1 MSEENNKIVAQVADD
16 KVDAKTQ
23 DEVDSSSGVPVVDE
37 VKEPTSPGQLQ
48 DVTMDNSYAIG
59 YRSPCVSLQQY
70 NGTTSP
76 AQGRSVREFEE
87 QMASLRKENFNLK
100 LRIYFIEESI
110 PGYNQ
115 SNNTEGQE
123 TLMKQLIDTKVE
135 MEILRKE
142 IHEKQD
148 LLKEAAQALNQMEL
162 IQKDTE
168 VKSQAIIDDLNHKIQ
183 YLEMENKEMEKSQSG
198 KLMDELLG
206 RSDVSSNINAVQR
219 IRELE
224 GTVKQSEEKINDFQN
239 QIHKLDEILTQRDQT
254 IRECEDK
261 VKELVF
267 QNSEL
272 LEQLENKDKE
282 IATAERSLRG
292 IRQNNKDLSDEN
304 QTITDSLEAVKT
316 KYLRDMAS
324 LKIYEKTIKCQQETI
339 VGMHSQRLRE
349 ELQDHKRQLADRIC
363 MLEENEEKLKTQTT
377 QNEQKAKAIQK
388 LVSRIESQQ
397 YEIDRL
403 KKNNTSSSSHMK
415 ELTNITECSGLCRS
429 LSDTETIAESSS
441 LRAQMEKIIEQ
452 KDSEIRKLNAEVKKK
467 TANLQ
472 NLVNKEL
479 WEKNREIE
487 RLTKLVNK
495 SNSLPT
501 SPQKESEQL
510 MQSFTDVEYAQA
522 LENNKLLQKKVDIL
536 IQRLATTGNHNS
548 DAMIKQLKNEVKEA
562 KDEAER
568 SERWRKECAD
578 VCSILTARLE
588 ELAGFLDSLLKHK
601 DVLGALAADRRRAMR
616 KAVDRSLDLSKSLNN
631 MSLSITGMSMMDQ
644 SLAQISNLSEILD
657 FSVVNKENKTFNSH
671 EELHGQTIETLQA
684 ELKALK
690 KELDRTKYNESKRDR
705 RSLPTA
711 FENQSESEAW
721 SEPDRKV
728 SLARIGLEE
737 PRASNACKEERSTDS
752 ESELNQS
759 RSKSKT
765 QEKISQLETM
775 ISQKDEKILEIQCE
789 LVDADNRLKK
799 ENLRVIDMTKELK
812 DLRSRN
818 EDLHSEL
825 TVYRNN
831 QGSGFDVNSL
841 TRQLE
846 DKSRSLTKI
855 QDERDRITVDL
866 KISELQ
872 VENMKVELEE
882 LKMKHEMAIS
892 QASDQE
898 KQKLN
903 ELKENLT
910 SLMEQKLKEQQ
921 ENHEDTL
928 ARDWIAKCMYDEHV
942 RQFQQLQKKL
952 VEAESTIEYLTENEA
967 EMKQTLIDNELSMR
981 AIKKNLDETTLQAS
995 RAVLERTKALNE
1007 KLQLENRTQ
1016 ELTDQIQALE
1026 AEKNELVTKI
1036 NSLEQHVSLK
1046 RKSSNHGSDI
1056 SQSGYTSEEVLVG
1069 TGRSA
1074 AGGQRVHNSSP
1085 DLGIE
1090 SDAGRVSS
1098 VELTHAHLSKLK
1110 TVELK
1115 SKQMIQEDE
1124 ETNVV
1129 TTPSTTHDCAKVDQE
1144 NAELRSKLIRT
1155 KRALQD
1161 TVNKLRSSNQRKEQ
1175 VEKEIKSQI
1184 LKTHNVLKNVRSN
1197 MENEL

>member
-1 MSEENNKIVAQVADD
+1 MAGIFRSHSVSA
-16 KVDAKTQ
+16 T
-23 DEVDSSSGVPVVDE
+23 PV
-37 VKEPTSPGQLQ
+37 KRTSLSPFCTSPGQLQ

>member
-1 MSEENNKIVAQVADD
+1 MNKPPNNVGHHRLRFRAQRYFYNDVF
-16 KVDAKTQ
+16 
-23 DEVDSSSGVPVVDE
+23 S
-37 VKEPTSPGQLQ
+37 TSPGQLQ

-115 SNNTEGQE
+115 SNNSEGQE

-168 VKSQAIIDDLNHKIQ
+168 AKSQAIIDDLNHKIQ
-183 YLEMENKEMEKSQSG
+183 YLEIENKEMEKSQSG

-206 RSDVSSNINAVQR
+206 RSDLSSNINAVQK

-224 GTVKQSEEKINDFQN
+224 GTVRQSEEKINDFQN

-282 IATAERSLRG
+282 IATAERSLQG

-304 QTITDSLEAVKT
+304 QTITDTLEAVKT

-324 LKIYEKTIKCQQETI
+324 LNIYEKTIKCQQETI

-349 ELQDHKRQLADRIC
+349 ELQDHKRQLADKIC

-403 KKNNTSSSSHMK
+403 KKNNTSSSSHIK
-415 ELTNITECSGLCRS
+415 ELTNMTECSGLCRS
-429 LSDTETIAESSS
+429 LSDTETIAESTS
-441 LRAQMEKIIEQ
+441 LRAQMDKIIEQ
-452 KDSEIRKLNAEVKKK
+452 KDVEIRKLNAEVKKK

-487 RLTKLVNK
+487 RLTKLINK

-501 SPQKESEQL
+501 SPQKETEQL

-522 LENNKLLQKKVDIL
+522 LEQNKVLQKKVDIL
-536 IQRLATTGNHNS
+536 IQRLATPQAHPSSEATIN
-548 DAMIKQLKNEVKEA
+548 KLKNEVKEA
-562 KDEAER
+562 KEEAER
-568 SERWRKECAD
+568 SEKWRKECAD

-631 MSLSITGMSMMDQ
+631 MSLSITGMSMMDH

-657 FSVVNKENKTFNSH
+657 FSIVNKENKTFNSH

-728 SLARIGLEE
+728 SMARIGLEE
-737 PRASNACKEERSTDS
+737 PRVAKACKEERSTDS

-765 QEKISQLETM
+765 QERIAQLESM

-789 LVDADNRLKK
+789 LVDADNRLKR

-812 DLRSRN
+812 ELRSRN

-831 QGSGFDVNSL
+831 QVTGFDANSL
-841 TRQLE
+841 TRQLDE
-846 DKSRSLTKI
+846 KNRSLIKI

-866 KISELQ
+866 RICELQ
-872 VENMKVELEE
+872 VENMKVEIEE
-882 LKMKHEMAIS
+882 LKMKHEMALS
-892 QASDQE
+892 QATEQE
-898 KQKLN
+898 QQKLT
-903 ELKENLT
+903 ELKEHLT

-921 ENHEDTL
+921 ELHEDAL
-928 ARDWIAKCMYDEHV
+928 ARDWIAKCMYDEHI

-952 VEAESTIEYLTENEA
+952 AESESTIEYLNENEA
-967 EMKQTLIDNELSMR
+967 EMKQTLVDNELSMR
-981 AIKKNLDETTLQAS
+981 ALKKNLDETTLQAS
-995 RAVLERTKALNE
+995 RAVLERTKALND
-1007 KLQLENRTQ
+1007 KLQLETRTQ
-1016 ELTDQIQALE
+1016 ELADQIQTLE
-1026 AEKNELVTKI
+1026 VEKSELVNKVS
-1036 NSLEQHVSLK
+1036 NLEQQMLVK

-1069 TGRSA
+1069 TDRVA
-1074 AGGQRVHNSSP
+1074 AGGQRVNNSSP

-1115 SKQMIQEDE
+1115 TKQMIQEDE
-1124 ETNVV
+1124 ETNVAA
-1129 TTPSTTHDCAKVDQE
+1129 TTTTNTTTASITPSTHDCAKVDQE

-1161 TVNKLRSSNQRKEQ
+1161 TVNKLRTSNQRKEQ

>member
-1 MSEENNKIVAQVADD
+1 MNPENVKNTEQIAEE
-16 KVDAKTQ
+16 KVDVKS
-23 DEVDSSSGVPVVDE
+23 DEVDAASAAGAPVASQI
-37 VKEPTSPGQLQ
+37 KEPTSPGQLQ

-70 NGTTSP
+70 NGATSP

-115 SNNTEGQE
+115 SNNSEGQE

-168 VKSQAIIDDLNHKIQ
+168 VKSQAIIDDLNHKIE

-206 RSDVSSNINAVQR
+206 RSDVSSNINAIQK

-224 GTVKQSEEKINDFQN
+224 GTVKQSEEKIDDFQN

-254 IRECEDK
+254 IRELEDK
-261 VKELVF
+261 VKEVVF
-267 QNSEL
+267 QNAEL

-282 IATAERSLRG
+282 IATAE
-292 IRQNNKDLSDEN
+292 
-304 QTITDSLEAVKT
+304 
-316 KYLRDMAS
+316 
-324 LKIYEKTIKCQQETI
+324 
-339 VGMHSQRLRE
+339 SQRLRE
-349 ELQDHKRQLADRIC
+349 ELQDHKRQLADKIC
-363 MLEENEEKLKTQTT
+363 MLEENEDKLKTQAT

-397 YEIDRL
+397 HEIDRL
-403 KKNNTSSSSHMK
+403 KKNISSSSHVK

-429 LSDTETIAESSS
+429 LSDTETIAESTS
-441 LRAQMEKIIEQ
+441 LRTQMEKIIDQ
-452 KDSEIRKLNAEVKKK
+452 KDAEIRKLNAEVKKK

-472 NLVNKEL
+472 TLVNKEL

-501 SPQKESEQL
+501 SPIKDPEQL
-510 MQSFTDVEYAQA
+510 LQSFTDVEYAQA

-536 IQRLATTGNHNS
+536 IQKLAAPGNHNS
-548 DAMIKQLKNEVKEA
+548 DALIKQLQHDLQEA
-562 KDEAER
+562 KEEAER

-578 VCSILTARLE
+578 VCSILTTRLE

-601 DVLGALAADRRRAMR
+601 DVLGALAVDRRRAMR

-657 FSVVNKENKTFNSH
+657 CSSLVNKENRTFNSH
-671 EELHGQTIETLQA
+671 EELHGQTIETLKA

-737 PRASNACKEERSTDS
+737 PRASNGCKEERSTDS

-765 QEKISQLETM
+765 LEKIAQLETM

-799 ENLRVIDMTKELK
+799 ENLRVIDMAKELK
-812 DLRSRN
+812 DLRILN
-818 EDLHSEL
+818 EDLNSEL

-831 QGSGFDVNSL
+831 QGTGFDMNSI

-846 DKSRSLTKI
+846 EKTRSLTKI
-855 QDERDRITVDL
+855 QDERDRLTVDL

-872 VENMKVELEE
+872 VENMKVEIEE
-882 LKMKHEMAIS
+882 LKMKHEMAIA
-892 QASDQE
+892 QANEQE

-903 ELKENLT
+903 ELKDQLT
-910 SLMEQKLKEQQ
+910 NLMEQKLQEQKDI
-921 ENHEDTL
+921 HEETL
-928 ARDWIAKCMYDEHV
+928 ARDWVAKCMYDEHI
-942 RQFQQLQKKL
+942 RQFQQLKKKL
-952 VEAESTIEYLTENEA
+952 LEAESTIEYLNENEA

-981 AIKKNLDETTLQAS
+981 AIKKNLDDTTLQAS

-1007 KLQLENRTQ
+1007 KLHLETRSQ
-1016 ELTDQIQALE
+1016 ELLEQIHNLQV
-1026 AEKNELVTKI
+1026 EKTELMEKI
-1036 NSLEQHVSLK
+1036 TSLEQQLASK
-1046 RKSSNHGSDI
+1046 RKTSNHGSDI

-1069 TGRSA
+1069 GNGREVA
-1074 AGGQRVHNSSP
+1074 AGGQRVNNSSP

-1098 VELTHAHLSKLK
+1098 VELTHAHLAKLK
-1110 TVELK
+1110 TVEMQVK
-1115 SKQMIQEDE
+1115 PIIKEDE
-1124 ETNVV
+1124 ENNVAV
-1129 TTPSTTHDCAKVDQE
+1129 ASTTTSSTHDCAKVDQDI
-1144 NAELRSKLIRT
+1144 AELRSKLNRT

-1161 TVNKLRSSNQRKEQ
+1161 TVKQLRASNQRKEQ
-1175 VEKEIKSQI
+1175 FEKEIKSQI
-1184 LKTHNVLKNVRSN
+1184 LKTHNVLKNARSN

>member
-1 MSEENNKIVAQVADD
+1 MSQEINENLEQI
-16 KVDAKTQ
+16 
-23 DEVDSSSGVPVVDE
+23 DEVTEDNNSNTNQADEIDSSSSGAPVASQNNE
-37 VKEPTSPGQLQ
+37 ITSPGQLQ

-115 SNNTEGQE
+115 SNNSEGQE

-168 VKSQAIIDDLNHKIQ
+168 AKSQAIIDDLNHKIQ
-183 YLEMENKEMEKSQSG
+183 YLEIENKEMEKSQSG

-206 RSDVSSNINAVQR
+206 RSDLSSNINAVQK

-224 GTVKQSEEKINDFQN
+224 GTVRQSEEKINDFQN

-282 IATAERSLRG
+282 IATAE
-292 IRQNNKDLSDEN
+292 
-304 QTITDSLEAVKT
+304 
-316 KYLRDMAS
+316 
-324 LKIYEKTIKCQQETI
+324 
-339 VGMHSQRLRE
+339 SQRLRE
-349 ELQDHKRQLADRIC
+349 ELQDHKRQLADKIC

-403 KKNNTSSSSHMK
+403 KKNNTSSSSHIK
-415 ELTNITECSGLCRS
+415 ELTNMTECSGLCRS
-429 LSDTETIAESSS
+429 LSDTETIAESTS
-441 LRAQMEKIIEQ
+441 LRAQMDKIIEQ
-452 KDSEIRKLNAEVKKK
+452 KDVEIRKLNAEVKKK

-487 RLTKLVNK
+487 RLTKLINK

-501 SPQKESEQL
+501 SPQKETEQL

-522 LENNKLLQKKVDIL
+522 LEQNKVLQKKVDIL
-536 IQRLATTGNHNS
+536 IQRLATPQAHPSSEATIN
-548 DAMIKQLKNEVKEA
+548 KLKNEVKEA
-562 KDEAER
+562 KEEAER
-568 SERWRKECAD
+568 SEKWRKECAD

-631 MSLSITGMSMMDQ
+631 MSLSITGMSMMDH

-657 FSVVNKENKTFNSH
+657 FSIVNKENKTFNSH

-728 SLARIGLEE
+728 SMARIGLEE
-737 PRASNACKEERSTDS
+737 PRVAKACKEERSTDS

-765 QEKISQLETM
+765 QERIAQLESM

-789 LVDADNRLKK
+789 LVDADNRLKR

-812 DLRSRN
+812 ELRSRN

-831 QGSGFDVNSL
+831 QVTGFDANSL
-841 TRQLE
+841 TRQLDE
-846 DKSRSLTKI
+846 KNRSLIKI

-866 KISELQ
+866 RICELQ
-872 VENMKVELEE
+872 VENMKVEIEE
-882 LKMKHEMAIS
+882 LKMKHEMALS
-892 QASDQE
+892 QATEQE
-898 KQKLN
+898 QQKLT
-903 ELKENLT
+903 ELKEHLT

-921 ENHEDTL
+921 ELHEDAL
-928 ARDWIAKCMYDEHV
+928 ARDWIAKCMYDEHI

-952 VEAESTIEYLTENEA
+952 AESESTIEYLNENEA
-967 EMKQTLIDNELSMR
+967 EMKQTLVDNELSMR
-981 AIKKNLDETTLQAS
+981 ALKKNLDETTLQAS
-995 RAVLERTKALNE
+995 RAVLERTKALND
-1007 KLQLENRTQ
+1007 KLQLETRTQ
-1016 ELTDQIQALE
+1016 ELADQIQTLE
-1026 AEKNELVTKI
+1026 VEKSELVNKVS
-1036 NSLEQHVSLK
+1036 NLEQQMLVK

-1069 TGRSA
+1069 TDRVA
-1074 AGGQRVHNSSP
+1074 AGGQRVNNSSP

-1115 SKQMIQEDE
+1115 TKQMIQEDE
-1124 ETNVV
+1124 ETNVAA
-1129 TTPSTTHDCAKVDQE
+1129 TTTTNTTTASITPSTHDCAKVDQE

-1161 TVNKLRSSNQRKEQ
+1161 TVNKLRTSNQRKEQ

>member
-1 MSEENNKIVAQVADD
+1 MFGDNELSFREIIRSKMFLTE
-16 KVDAKTQ
+16 
-23 DEVDSSSGVPVVDE
+23 
-37 VKEPTSPGQLQ
+37 Q
-48 DVTMDNSYAIG
+48 DVEDAIG

>member
-1 MSEENNKIVAQVADD
+1 MSKAQSNVGHRLRFR
-16 KVDAKTQ
+16 AKRYFYS
-23 DEVDSSSGVPVVDE
+23 DVFS
-37 VKEPTSPGQLQ
+37 TSPGQLQ